1 MKKLLHTIGL
11 FFDERSMIGLMLL
24 GQTEN
29 NVKETVYNG
38 SHNTEDWGGIPLVAN
53 FGDDYQLPPPVCPG
67 IFDAFNYKNKNKIS
81 QNGCQQFINLG
92 QKTMELTEIMWQ
104 TEEEEEFRHLLEN
117 TRIGYPSE
125 NDKDILLSL
134 HLNSGNFTLKQKEYI
149 LNKATF
155 LYTNKQ
161 DVIERNRNKI
171 KEIHTAENPVA
182 RIQNQ
187 TTSKNVT
194 YNGKAKCMR
203 KECDI
208 DPILNCCHESRV
220 QLTGKTLNLTGD
232 FLTEPKE
239 Q

>member
-92 QKTMELTEIMWQ
+92 QKTMELTEIM
-104 TEEEEEFRHLLEN
+104 
-117 TRIGYPSE
+117 
-125 NDKDILLSL
+125 
-134 HLNSGNFTLKQKEYI
+134 
-149 LNKATF
+149 
-155 LYTNKQ
+155 
-161 DVIERNRNKI
+161 
-171 KEIHTAENPVA
+171 
-182 RIQNQ
+182 
-187 TTSKNVT
+187 
-194 YNGKAKCMR
+194 
-203 KECDI
+203 
-208 DPILNCCHESRV
+208 
-220 QLTGKTLNLTGD
+220 
-232 FLTEPKE
+232 
-239 Q
+239 